1 MLSFVF
7 NKHTSASN
15 DVTNCA
21 ESEIYVFHI
30 FVNNLATKRDSVL
43 PEKE

>member
-7 NKHTSASN
+7 NKDTHPSN

-21 ESEIYVFHI
+21 ESAIDVFHI
-30 FVNNLATKRDSVL
+30 FVNNLATERDIAL
-43 PEKE
+43 L